1 MTARVRTW
9 DGFWTVDDCRRNPR
23 SLFVFGDNLVGKG
36 KKGQAVIRGE
46 PNSVGIPTKKAPRLV
61 ASAFF
66 TDDELESNKAAIYL
80 ARDRIVELMGSG
92 NYDELVLPA
101 DGWGG
106 GLAQLPEKAPQTYK
120 IVLEVYE
127 ELAGAS

>member
-1 MTARVRTW
+1 MSARVRTW

-46 PNSVGIPTKKAPRLV
+46 PNSVGIPTKKAPRL
-61 ASAFF
+61 AAGAFF
-66 TDDELESNKAAIYL
+66 EDSELESNKAAIYL
-80 ARDRIVELMGSG
+80 ARDRVVELMGSG

-101 DGWGG
+101 DGWGA
-106 GLAQLPEKAPQTYK
+106 GLAQLPERAPQTYK
-120 IVLEVYE
+120 VVLEVYE